1 MLAALAFHVA
11 PSSNKMV
18 IKWIVSYKT
27 WSNSF
32 LFFFSYKSSIGKPGK
47 VLRQKYLSC
56 FRPSQ
61 LRHGKRNEG
70 SKICTIFFTVS
81 TKLIIS
87 KIY

>member
-32 LFFFSYKSSIGKPGK
+32 FFFFSYKGSIVHKPGK
-47 VLRQKYLSC
+47 VLRQKYLSF
-56 FRPSQ
+56 FRPS
-61 LRHGKRNEG
+61 LRN
-70 SKICTIFFTVS
+70 
-81 TKLIIS
+81 
-87 KIY
+87 Y